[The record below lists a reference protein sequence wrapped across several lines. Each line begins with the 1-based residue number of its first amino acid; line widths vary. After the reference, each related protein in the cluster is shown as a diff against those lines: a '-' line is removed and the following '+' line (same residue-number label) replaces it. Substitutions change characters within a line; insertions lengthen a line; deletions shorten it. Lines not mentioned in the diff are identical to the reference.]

1 MTNKKNIKS
10 WIIFGATCGMIFTNA
25 CSGATVYQRESK
37 TPAQTIQD
45 KSSVF
50 GTQISS
56 ESDDKALADQIRAQ
70 RNARDAADMRN
81 NTSTQIIS
89 GASQIN
95 CDNALRKCIESQCGA
110 KYTKCAT
117 DSDTTFSDKLNAC
130 RKNTTCTAH
139 EFNVFTNEIKADK
152 SHQVL
157 LAQYTATIDCGN
169 RYNDCIISKCGTHFN
184 KCLGKTSGD
193 RAIADC
199 KQIATECNT
208 YDSGLT
214 SRIGSV
220 FATLRTN
227 AQEQIRRDEQ
237 RLYALRD
244 QMRQVCESLGAMFDD
259 RTLDCIFTAN
269 LYSGDNYDTPVAS
282 KKLYAG
288 SVFDCT
294 PDWFGI
300 DITTFK
306 ENAYRLTR
314 AQSTASAAM
323 LGSGLGIAAGAITS
337 GAIDRAVTS
346 QEALDKLKTL
356 CDRAGGDVQD
366 GKCIYPDDTETDT
379 QNMNNQNPAQPAE
392 NREDSAS
399 QKNNNQKKNECEQAG
414 GRLNIFGKCTCPDK
428 DQVYENAKCI
438 TITISRQDC
447 ERSAGKYVFDPELN
461 EYSCDWTEHNEKLE
475 KQGEPCRTS
484 GGKWV
489 IHWSPDHSGPAEGL
503 CECQYGYDYDRAIC
517 RKLPPATNIE
527 NPARQQSPSTTSQH
541 TNQQTKIHEIT
552 QNDVKT
558 LRQQKNSSI
567 ASQYTP
573 QSITNR
579 VLNGRN
585 DIK

>member
-1 MTNKKNIKS
+1 MTNNKNIKS
-10 WIIFGATCGMIFTNA
+10 LIIFTCGMIFTNA
-25 CSGATVYQRESK
+25 CSGAVVYERESK
-37 TPAQTIQD
+37 TPAQTIEN

-56 ESDDKALADQIRAQ
+56 ESDDTALADQIRAQ

-81 NTSTQIIS
+81 NASTQINS
-89 GASQIN
+89 GTSQIN

-152 SHQVL
+152 SQQVL

-169 RYNDCIISKCGTHFN
+169 RYNNCIISKCGTHFN

-244 QMRQVCESLGAMFDD
+244 QMRRVCESLGAMFDD
-259 RTLDCIFTAN
+259 RTLDCVFTTN
-269 LYSGDNYDTPVAS
+269 LYSGDNYNTPVAS

-314 AQSTASAAM
+314 AQSSASAAM
-323 LGSGLGIAAGAITS
+323 LGSGLGIATGAITS
-337 GAIDRAVTS
+337 GAIDRAITS

-366 GKCIYPDDTETDT
+366 GKCVYPDDTENDT
-379 QNMNNQNPAQPAE
+379 QNTNQNTAQPAE
-392 NREDSAS
+392 NGD
-399 QKNNNQKKNECEQAG
+399 
-414 GRLNIFGKCTCPDK
+414 D
-428 DQVYENAKCI
+428 
-438 TITISRQDC
+438 
-447 ERSAGKYVFDPELN
+447 
-461 EYSCDWTEHNEKLE
+461 
-475 KQGEPCRTS
+475 
-484 GGKWV
+484 
-489 IHWSPDHSGPAEGL
+489 
-503 CECQYGYDYDRAIC
+503 
-517 RKLPPATNIE
+517 
-527 NPARQQSPSTTSQH
+527 TSQQQRQRSQTRNNEIPTTGYTGKLTPV
-541 TNQQTKIHEIT
+541 TNVEIMG
-552 QNDVKT
+552 
-558 LRQQKNSSI
+558 QQKNSGA

-579 VLNGRN
+579 VLNGN
-585 DIK
+585 SIK

>member
-1 MTNKKNIKS
+1 MHQGKIKMTNKKNIKS
-10 WIIFGATCGMIFTNA
+10 WIIFGATCGMIFMNT
-25 CSGATVYQRESK
+25 CFGATVYQRESN
-37 TPAQTIQD
+37 TSAQTIQD

-56 ESDDKALADQIRAQ
+56 ESDDTALADQIRAQ

-81 NTSTQIIS
+81 NASTQINS
-89 GASQIN
+89 GTSQIT

-244 QMRQVCESLGAMFDD
+244 QMRRVCESLGAMFDD
-259 RTLDCIFTAN
+259 RTLDCVFTAN
-269 LYSGDNYDTPVAS
+269 LYSGDNYNTPVAS

-356 CDRAGGDVQD
+356 CDRVGGDVQD
-366 GKCIYPDDTETDT
+366 GKCVYPDDTETDT
-379 QNMNNQNPAQPAE
+379 QNTQKSAE
-392 NREDSAS
+392 NGGGSDS
-399 QKNNNQKKNECEQAG
+399 QQNRNKNTDTTILTKLRNNNSTDNTTVRTVAYDTNRATETKKQ
-414 GRLNIFGKCTCPDK
+414 
-428 DQVYENAKCI
+428 
-438 TITISRQDC
+438 S
-447 ERSAGKYVFDPELN
+447 
-461 EYSCDWTEHNEKLE
+461 
-475 KQGEPCRTS
+475 
-484 GGKWV
+484 
-489 IHWSPDHSGPAEGL
+489 
-503 CECQYGYDYDRAIC
+503 QY
-517 RKLPPATNIE
+517 
-527 NPARQQSPSTTSQH
+527 

-558 LRQQKNSSI
+558 LEQQKNSGI

-573 QSITNR
+573 QPITNR

-585 DIK
+585 SIK

>member
-1 MTNKKNIKS
+1 MNT
-10 WIIFGATCGMIFTNA
+10 

-56 ESDDKALADQIRAQ
+56 ESDDTALADQIRAQ

-117 DSDTTFSDKLNAC
+117 DSDTTFSDKLNTC

-244 QMRQVCESLGAMFDD
+244 QMRRVCESLGAMFDD
-259 RTLDCIFTAN
+259 RTLDCVFTAN

-356 CDRAGGDVQD
+356 CDRVGGDVQD
-366 GKCIYPDDTETDT
+366 GKCVYPDDTETDT
-379 QNMNNQNPAQPAE
+379 QNINNQKTANPAE
-392 NREDSAS
+392 NGGGSVS
-399 QKNNNQKKNECEQAG
+399 QQNQNRNRNTTIPTKLENDNTTVQTVTYDTNHDTEIQNEMN
-414 GRLNIFGKCTCPDK
+414 L
-428 DQVYENAKCI
+428 
-438 TITISRQDC
+438 
-447 ERSAGKYVFDPELN
+447 LN
-461 EYSCDWTEHNEKLE
+461 ETE
-475 KQGEPCRTS
+475 KQKFNCEKS
-484 GGKWV
+484 GGT
-489 IHWSPDHSGPAEGL
+489 WSNGSCHRAT
-503 CECQYGYDYDRAIC
+503 GYTG
-517 RKLPPATNIE
+517 KLTPATNV
-527 NPARQQSPSTTSQH
+527 
-541 TNQQTKIHEIT
+541 EIPG
-552 QNDVKT
+552 
-558 LRQQKNSSI
+558 QQKNSGI
-567 ASQYTP
+567 ASQYTQ

-579 VLNGRN
+579 VLNRN
-585 DIK
+585 SIK

>member
-1 MTNKKNIKS
+1 MN
-10 WIIFGATCGMIFTNA
+10 TCF
-25 CSGATVYQRESK
+25 GATVYQRESK
-37 TPAQTIQD
+37 TPAQTIEN

-56 ESDDKALADQIRAQ
+56 ESDDTALADQIRAQ

-81 NTSTQIIS
+81 NASTQINS
-89 GASQIN
+89 GTSQIN
-95 CDNALRKCIESQCGA
+95 CDNALRKCIASQCGA
-110 KYTKCAT
+110 GYSKCAT

-139 EFNVFTNEIKADK
+139 EFNVFTNEIKADRK
-152 SHQVL
+152 QEIL

-244 QMRQVCESLGAMFDD
+244 QMRRACESLGAMFDD
-259 RTLDCIFTAN
+259 RTLDCVFTAN
-269 LYSGDNYDTPVAS
+269 LFSDGNYDTPIAS

-294 PDWFGI
+294 PDWFDI

-314 AQSTASAAM
+314 AQSSASAAM

-337 GAIDRAVTS
+337 GAIDRAITS

-356 CDRAGGDVQD
+356 CDRAGGNVQD
-366 GKCIYPDDTETDT
+366 GKCVYPDDTETQNTNNQKTANPAENGKGSVSQQNQNKNTDT
-379 QNMNNQNPAQPAE
+379 TIPTKLENDNTTVQTVAYNTNRDTEIQNEMNLLNETEKQKFNCEKSGGIWSKNFCQSKQTLAFNNNQNTIIQNE
-392 NREDSAS
+392 LNKTKEIEK
-399 QKNNNQKKNECEQAG
+399 QK
-414 GRLNIFGKCTCPDK
+414 F
-428 DQVYENAKCI
+428 
-438 TITISRQDC
+438 DC
-447 ERSAGKYVFDPELN
+447 EK
-461 EYSCDWTEHNEKLE
+461 
-475 KQGEPCRTS
+475 S
-484 GGKWV
+484 GGT
-489 IHWSPDHSGPAEGL
+489 WSNGSCHRAT
-503 CECQYGYDYDRAIC
+503 GYTG
-517 RKLPPATNIE
+517 KLTPATNV
-527 NPARQQSPSTTSQH
+527 
-541 TNQQTKIHEIT
+541 EIMG
-552 QNDVKT
+552 
-558 LRQQKNSSI
+558 QQKNSDV
-567 ASQYTP
+567 ASQYTQ
-573 QSITNR
+573 QSITDRIINR
-579 VLNGRN
+579 NG
-585 DIK
+585 IK